1 MKIIH
6 PNPAQRKEPQNVGC
20 NCKMTETYTYEN
32 PKDNLFWLIAAISIM
47 LFASYLTLLALKNDN
62 KSLTFILFVAVNFA
76 FGISLLRVCVIRQQY
91 KIINSQTTIT
101 IDKTLKEMTV
111 QRNNNNLTIKNTD
124 INDIEIYQSWNTYPL
139 FYKLGYTKFN
149 LTNGESIIVTNFIT
163 DVTKLGPVMTGKKK
177 KYITK
182 LMNQIR

>member
-1 MKIIH
+1 
-6 PNPAQRKEPQNVGC
+6 
-20 NCKMTETYTYEN
+20 MTETYTYEN

-47 LFASYLTLLALKNDN
+47 LFASYLTLLALKTDN
-62 KSLTFILFVAVNFA
+62 NSLTFILFVAINFA
-76 FGISLLRVCVIRQQY
+76 FGISLLRVYVIRQQY
-91 KIINSQTTIT
+91 KRINSHTTIT
-101 IDKTLKEMTV
+101 IDKTHKEITV
-111 QRNNNNLTIKNTD
+111 QRDNNNLTIKNTD

-182 LMNQIR
+182 LMNPIR